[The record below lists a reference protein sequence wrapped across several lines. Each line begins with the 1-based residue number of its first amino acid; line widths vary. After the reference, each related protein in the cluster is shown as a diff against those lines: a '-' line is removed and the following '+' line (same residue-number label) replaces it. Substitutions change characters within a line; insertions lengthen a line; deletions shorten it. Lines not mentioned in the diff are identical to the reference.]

1 MHTGINFNKIP
12 MFGLPELK
20 EAEETEESKKK
31 QEETEE
37 VEEEAVVEF
46 KGNGENYYDNINDI
60 EKALNELDLVKNS
73 EKVDNSEVQ
82 EKKTTLEKLQSKEI
96 IKKAAENK
104 DADEELTQKAIEATM
119 SSLNGA
125 SLKDTIAINAK
136 VAEFIKD
143 YVADEDS
150 RSESYQASLN
160 FEKDDI
166 DSARRKKESAFG
178 NNNNI
183 YGKFAQSHV
192 SAVSA
197 ELNIMKN
204 IMNDDENKKQ
214 LDIEY

>member
-1 MHTGINFNKIP
+1 MNTGINFNKIP

-46 KGNGENYYDNINDI
+46 KGNGENYYNNIKDI
-60 EKALNELDLVKNS
+60 EDALNELDLVKNN
-73 EKVDNSEVQ
+73 EKVEKSEVQ
-82 EKKTTLEKLQSKEI
+82 EKKTTLEKLQSKEL
-96 IKKAAENK
+96 IKKAAEEK
-104 DADEELTQKAIEATM
+104 DANDEITEKAIESTM

-143 YVADEDS
+143 YVTDEDNNF
-150 RSESYQASLN
+150 ESYQSSLN

-166 DSARRKKESAFG
+166 DSARNKKESAFNNG
-178 NNNNI
+178 NEL

-204 IMNDDENKKQ
+204 VLKDEEAEKK
-214 LDIEY
+214 LDLEY